1 LVHAYT
7 VTQPDGIIAALD
19 PGNYGPL
26 TIAYPVTVNGNGWAA
41 ITAPAR
47 GNGITVNADV
57 GNVILNGIEI
67 DGVDAAY
74 NGIVF
79 NSGASLTVSNCI
91 VKDFISS
98 NSTSGN
104 GIMIA
109 PTSGM
114 VDFTIVNT
122 AAVNNGGAGIH
133 YLPASGSATVIGVI
147 DHVTAAN
154 NVIGM
159 AVDSS
164 ATSGGSAA
172 MTISSSVANDN
183 SGNGIVAATAA
194 DPVTVTVDQ
203 DEISSNGTGVSIGTN
218 TSVLLSRSVIA
229 NNAVYG
235 ISNAGMAASS
245 ADNRIA
251 GNGNAVNGAA
261 LTSLSQQ

>member
-67 DGVDAAY
+67 DGVGAAY

-79 NSGASLTVSNCI
+79 NSGASLTVSNCL
-91 VKDFISS
+91 VENFISS
-98 NSTSGN
+98 GSTS

-109 PTSGM
+109 PTSGA

-122 AAVNNGGAGIH
+122 TAVNNGGAGIH

-251 GNGNAVNGAA
+251 GNGNAVSGTA